1 MHIRVHIFAETR
13 EYMHRGEEDA
23 NIGLELAHRHVR
35 HLRRESETSSAQRG
49 WASGFGL
56 QGLSFRVWA
65 SGFGL
70 QFLGFSFW
78 ASRLQASGFR
88 VSGLLSI

>member
-1 MHIRVHIFAETR
+1 MAVLGRLTHGR
-13 EYMHRGEEDA
+13 EEDA
-23 NIGLELAHRHVR
+23 HVGLELAHRHVR

-70 QFLGFSFW
+70 QFLGFRVW
-78 ASRLQASGFR
+78 ASVFGLQFLGFKALGFR
-88 VSGLLSI
+88 V

>member
-35 HLRRESETSSAQRG
+35 HGRRLLRKANR
-49 WASGFGL
+49 
-56 QGLSFRVWA
+56 
-65 SGFGL
+65 
-70 QFLGFSFW
+70 LGP
-78 ASRLQASGFR
+78 ASRRLGVRLHADNLFPQTPHTDTESLGAPSR
-88 VSGLLSI
+88 